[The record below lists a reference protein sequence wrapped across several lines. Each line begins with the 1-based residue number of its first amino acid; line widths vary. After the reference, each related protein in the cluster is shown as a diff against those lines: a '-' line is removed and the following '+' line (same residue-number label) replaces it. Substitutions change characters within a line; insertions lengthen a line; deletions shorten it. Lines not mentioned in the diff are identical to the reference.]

1 MTTCTTCPELCRKKQ
16 CVTTLLL
23 LGLAC
28 LFHNGNDTCWLNVTD
43 ENCSFFLRT
52 VSSDC
57 HTPTT
62 ETSNDT
68 FNNRVI
74 VVWPTMSCFA
84 DWLTLFS
91 WWRKRMSGYLEE
103 STTIQPTSC
112 ADCSRSVDGDS
123 STVCGVVHMTDKCP
137 ITQDT
142 WPIKT
147 S

>member
-28 LFHNGNDTCWLNVTD
+28 LFHDGNDTCWLKVTD
-43 ENCSFFLRT
+43 ENWSFFLST

-112 ADCSRSVDGDS
+112 ADCSRSVDGDTAVQSAAS
-123 STVCGVVHMTDKCP
+123 STWQTNARSHRTLGR
-137 ITQDT
+137 
-142 WPIKT
+142 
-147 S
+147 